1 MNRSEHLRHAA
12 QKLEEAIAKLKA
24 AKQSLLQARSD
35 QHVPLAVQLVAL
47 EEIYSIL
54 TDPVCTPEMFEQ
66 EDAPGP
72 DWGDFDDCR
81 WDGGRIEATKT
92 LLFQEY
98 IGRR

>member
-35 QHVPLAVQLVAL
+35 QHVPLAVQLAAL

-54 TDPVCTPEMFEQ
+54 TDPVCTPEMYL
-66 EDAPGP
+66 DDDVP
-72 DWGDFDDCR
+72 DPDFDDCR
-81 WDGGRIEATKT
+81 WDGDRIEAAKS

-98 IGRR
+98 IRR